1 MRTHIALLVILT
13 LAGCAI
19 GPDYRRPTVDTP
31 KTWRVEEPE
40 AKDLANTVWWEQF
53 NDPVLNDLIQTAL
66 KENYD
71 LKIAAARVEEFVGQ
85 YWVARSGF
93 FPQIYGGGSG
103 GQQRASERGPTPISG
118 TMRNPA
124 TIYEASFNGSWEID
138 VWGRLRRLTEAAR
151 ADLLST
157 EEGRRAVILTLVAS
171 VANGYVNLRD
181 LDKQLEIAIST
192 AKTREGS
199 YKLFT
204 LRFEAGIISEVELT
218 QVKSE
223 YEQALARVPFI
234 RKQVTQ
240 QENGLSV
247 LLGRNPGPIARG
259 KSIDELVLPAVP
271 EGLPSELLERRP
283 DIRQAE
289 ADLIAAN
296 ARIGAAKALY
306 FPTISLTG
314 AFGWSSTNLSSLFT
328 GPAQAW
334 AWAGTFAGPVF
345 TGGAVTGNYW
355 ASEAIQQQTLF
366 QYQKVIQNAFR
377 EVDDALTDQKQT
389 REQLEAQKRQVTA
402 LTDYARLARL
412 RYDEGYTSY
421 LEVLDAERSLFNA
434 QLEYAQSQGVLF
446 QALVN
451 LYKAMGGGWVTQADK
466 MTAET
471 KKGE

>member
-1 MRTHIALLVILT
+1 MRIVIILLIALA

-19 GPDYRRPTVDTP
+19 GPDYKRPAIDTP
-31 KTWRVEEPE
+31 KAWRVEAAE
-40 AKDLANTVWWEQF
+40 AKDVANMAWWEQF
-53 NDPVLNDLIQTAL
+53 NDPVLNDFIQTAL
-66 KENYD
+66 RENYD
-71 LKIAAARVEEFVGQ
+71 LKIAAARVEQFVGQ
-85 YWVARSGF
+85 YMVARSRF
-93 FPQIYGGGSG
+93 FPQIFGGGSG
-103 GQQRASERGPTPISG
+103 GQQRASERGVTPIPD
-118 TMRNPA
+118 TLRNPA
-124 TIYEASFNGSWEID
+124 TIYEAGFNASWEID

-151 ADLLST
+151 ADLLSS

-181 LDKQLEIAIST
+181 LDKQLDISINT

-204 LRFEAGIISEVELT
+204 LRFEAGIISEVELS

-234 RKQVTQ
+234 QKQVTQ

-247 LLGRNPGPIARG
+247 LLGKNPGSIARG

-271 EGLPSELLERRP
+271 EGLPSDLLERRP

-314 AFGWSSTNLSSLFT
+314 AFGWASTNLSSLFT

-345 TGGAVTGNYW
+345 TGGAITGNYQ

-366 QYQKVIQNAFR
+366 QYQKAIQNAFR
-377 EVDDALTDQKQT
+377 EVDDSLTDQKQT
-389 REQLEAQKRQVTA
+389 REQLEAQKRQVAA
-402 LTDYARLARL
+402 LSDYARLARL

-451 LYKAMGGGWVTQADK
+451 LYKSMGGGWV
-466 MTAET
+466 AEAEKVT
-471 KKGE
+471 GQFSGER

>member
-1 MRTHIALLVILT
+1 M
-13 LAGCAI
+13 
-19 GPDYRRPTVDTP
+19 
-31 KTWRVEEPE
+31 
-40 AKDLANTVWWEQF
+40 
-53 NDPVLNDLIQTAL
+53 
-66 KENYD
+66 
-71 LKIAAARVEEFVGQ
+71 
-85 YWVARSGF
+85 
-93 FPQIYGGGSG
+93 
-103 GQQRASERGPTPISG
+103 
-118 TMRNPA
+118 
-124 TIYEASFNGSWEID
+124 
-138 VWGRLRRLTEAAR
+138 
-151 ADLLST
+151 
-157 EEGRRAVILTLVAS
+157 
-171 VANGYVNLRD
+171 
-181 LDKQLEIAIST
+181 
-192 AKTREGS
+192 
-199 YKLFT
+199 
-204 LRFEAGIISEVELT
+204 
-218 QVKSE
+218 
-223 YEQALARVPFI
+223 
-234 RKQVTQ
+234 
-240 QENGLSV
+240 
-247 LLGRNPGPIARG
+247 LLGRNPGPITRG

-271 EGLPSELLERRP
+271 EGLPSDLLERRP

-314 AFGWSSTNLSSLFT
+314 AFGWASTNLSSLFT

-345 TGGAVTGNYW
+345 TGGAITGNYW

-366 QYQKVIQNAFR
+366 QYQKAIQNAFR

-389 REQLEAQKRQVTA
+389 REQLEAQRRQVAA
-402 LTDYARLARL
+402 LSDYARLARL

-434 QLEYAQSQGVLF
+434 QLEYTQSQGVLF

>member
-1 MRTHIALLVILT
+1 
-13 LAGCAI
+13 
-19 GPDYRRPTVDTP
+19 
-31 KTWRVEEPE
+31 
-40 AKDLANTVWWEQF
+40 
-53 NDPVLNDLIQTAL
+53 
-66 KENYD
+66 
-71 LKIAAARVEEFVGQ
+71 
-85 YWVARSGF
+85 
-93 FPQIYGGGSG
+93 
-103 GQQRASERGPTPISG
+103 
-118 TMRNPA
+118 
-124 TIYEASFNGSWEID
+124 
-138 VWGRLRRLTEAAR
+138 
-151 ADLLST
+151 
-157 EEGRRAVILTLVAS
+157 
-171 VANGYVNLRD
+171 VNLRD

-234 RKQVTQ
+234 QKLVTQ